1 MKKKVVVSTC
11 AVALAGTLAVG
22 GVLAYLHAQTDT
34 VRNVFTGE
42 QDNLNG
48 HIEEEFERDKADRYV
63 PGDVITKKPHV
74 VNESDSIT
82 AWVAVKVKKK

>member
-48 HIEEEFERDKADRYV
+48 
-63 PGDVITKKPHV
+63 
-74 VNESDSIT
+74 
-82 AWVAVKVKKK
+82 

>member
-48 HIEEEFERDKADRYV
+48 HIEEEFEKDKADRYA
-63 PGDVITKKPHV
+63 GCKQKTNRNNQSRNKEYTYTK
-74 VNESDSIT
+74 DMG
-82 AWVAVKVKKK
+82 

>member
-48 HIEEEFERDKADRYV
+48 HIEEEFEKDKADRYV

-74 VNESDSIT
+74 VNESDSDRKS
-82 AWVAVKVKKK
+82 VV